1 MYEARDHAWY
11 RAEAERFREK
21 AEQAPDAGL
30 RDSYLKLAA
39 AYESLAGML
48 DRTRTYPVRS

>member
-11 RAEAERFREK
+11 RAEAERFRQK
-21 AEQAPDAGL
+21 AERAPDAGL